1 MLKALKYAFVALALL
16 SSCGGDEGDS
26 SGGNNTHVDPAAL
39 VEDASRKPFYRYNP
53 VSSIPSA
60 EVASEE
66 YRLEFGGWGSE
77 LPSFALDFPE
87 GDSKR
92 VIMEYTMGSFGS
104 GPAAYDYTTM
114 IFIKDK
120 STDCWYEIAR
130 AITPFGGMFDASW
143 EKSFYLDV
151 TEFRALLQGN
161 VEFAYYYGG
170 FDATEERAHSFK
182 LRFLLYDGEPERE
195 LLGIVPIYDSFN
207 NGNSGYRG
215 WAYGVEGHD
224 IEAEERLGTRSVTI
238 PKGVGSM
245 ELRLSITGHGHD
257 KGQFPDIEGYKPE
270 NMAEFVEN
278 WYSFDINGV
287 KQATEGHI
295 FYSNADNYIQM
306 GTYNYDRANW
316 APGNPVN
323 VQYWTIDMA
332 AAKGGEMTI
341 DLDLPR
347 FVSSFDAPNAEGVA
361 QYIVMADLFLYSK

>member
-26 SGGNNTHVDPAAL
+26 SGGNNTPVDPAAL

-130 AITPFGGMFDASW
+130 SSVAS
-143 EKSFYLDV
+143 
-151 TEFRALLQGN
+151 
-161 VEFAYYYGG
+161 
-170 FDATEERAHSFK
+170 
-182 LRFLLYDGEPERE
+182 
-195 LLGIVPIYDSFN
+195 
-207 NGNSGYRG
+207 
-215 WAYGVEGHD
+215 
-224 IEAEERLGTRSVTI
+224 
-238 PKGVGSM
+238 
-245 ELRLSITGHGHD
+245 
-257 KGQFPDIEGYKPE
+257 KP
-270 NMAEFVEN
+270 
-278 WYSFDINGV
+278 
-287 KQATEGHI
+287 
-295 FYSNADNYIQM
+295 
-306 GTYNYDRANW
+306 
-316 APGNPVN
+316 P
-323 VQYWTIDMA
+323 
-332 AAKGGEMTI
+332 
-341 DLDLPR
+341 
-347 FVSSFDAPNAEGVA
+347 
-361 QYIVMADLFLYSK
+361 